1 MATLEDPIDIGDVT
15 VLNRL
20 YRAPLLECAGNGP
33 DAVDVLIEDLEPA
46 AASGVGL
53 IYQGATVVRSE
64 GGCAAPG
71 MTRVHDPEFVSQL
84 SRLTDRIHE
93 HGSRIFVQLEHGG
106 LRSMESWHADYRAK
120 NPDLEQLAVSRPPR
134 QLRALDRLGLLSFDP
149 HVLRTEE
156 VYELAAD
163 FGRSAARCVEA
174 GYDGIHLA
182 GANMGIVQQFLS
194 PFYNR
199 REDEFGG
206 SPEARLEF
214 LALVHD
220 EIRERAG
227 DVPLVTKVPAETA
240 APPWPIVRRRLSI
253 EDGVE
258 ICRRLERIGYDAV
271 VPVTASVVWDMSIVR
286 GAYPDR
292 AWENEAMHEGYD
304 AAFGGPARRRLV
316 AAANWVQSLQYDFE
330 PAWNEAFCR
339 RVREQVSIPVLAE
352 GGIRERDTM
361 DRLLG
366 GTTGQTAASQSED
379 SSQRANSS
387 GRTDSNERDVASR
400 SEPPACD
407 MVGMARPFYAEP
419 KLGARLLEP
428 ESPDARVLCES
439 CNNCTVPQVTGAPGI
454 CRTPAVL
461 SERGELERAG
471 AYDRN

>member
-1 MATLEDPIDIGDVT
+1 MATLEDPIDIGGVT
-15 VLNRL
+15 VPNRL

-33 DAVDVLIEDLEPA
+33 DAVDALIDDLEPA

-53 IYQGATVVRSE
+53 ICQGATVVRGE

-71 MTRVHDPEFVSQL
+71 MTRVHDPEFVSRL

-93 HGSRIFVQLEHGG
+93 HGSRIFIQLEYGG
-106 LRSMESWHADYRAK
+106 LRSMETWHAEYRTE
-120 NPDLEQLAVSRPPR
+120 NPDLEQLAVSRPPW

-149 HVLRTEE
+149 HVLSTDE

-163 FGRSAARCVEA
+163 FGQAAARCVEA

-182 GANMGIVQQFLS
+182 GANMGIIQQFLS

-240 APPWPIVRRRLSI
+240 APPWPIVERRLSL
-253 EDGVE
+253 EDGIE

-292 AWENEAMHEGYD
+292 AWENEAMRAGYD

-330 PAWNEAFCR
+330 SAWNEPFCR
-339 RVREQVSIPVLAE
+339 RVRDEVSIPVLAE
-352 GGIRERDTM
+352 GGIRERETM

-366 GTTGQTAASQSED
+366 GSSARGTGSTRGAT
-379 SSQRANSS
+379 SS
-387 GRTDSNERDVASR
+387 GRGDSTDRTATSQ

-419 KLGARLLEP
+419 KLGARLLESD
-428 ESPDARVLCES
+428 SPVARVLCES

-454 CRTPAVL
+454 CRTPSVL
-461 SERGELERAG
+461 RDRVELERAG
-471 AYDRN
+471 AYEQD